1 MSSTVYVAYTGG
13 TIGMSRTAD
22 GYAPE
27 RGLLER
33 VLRGMPELHGGQVPE
48 FVIRDYADLKDSA
61 DLSPA
66 DWNAIGEDIAA
77 NYDDH
82 AGFVILHGT
91 DTMAYTASAL
101 SFVLEGLAKP
111 VIFTGSQI
119 PIGELRNDARNNLV
133 TALMLAAS
141 GQVPEVCLYFNG
153 LLLRGNRSTKVH
165 AVGFDAFT
173 SPNYPALGD
182 IGIDM
187 DIHGEH
193 LRPPPTGPFRFAASS
208 TEPVAAL
215 RIFPGITGDVI
226 RNIAKPPLRGLVL
239 EAYGVGNA
247 PSHDPDFLA
256 ALREASA
263 RGVVIV
269 DVTQCIRG
277 SVDLTSYAAGVRLA
291 GAGVISGFDMT
302 VEAALGKLLYLLGR
316 GGSAAD
322 IARAMQQDLRGELT
336 RPPPPFARHQRPDRP
351 AADASA

>member
-1 MSSTVYVAYTGG
+1 MSKTVYVAYTGG
-13 TIGMSRTAD
+13 TIGMSRTPD
-22 GYAPE
+22 GYAPD

-33 VLRGMPELHGGQVPE
+33 VLRGLPELHGDQVPA

-61 DLSPA
+61 DMSPA
-66 DWNAIGEDIAA
+66 DWNDIGADIAA
-77 NYDDH
+77 HYDDH

-101 SFVLEGLAKP
+101 SFMLEGLAKP
-111 VIFTGSQI
+111 VILTGSQI
-119 PIGELRNDARNNLV
+119 PIGEVRNDARNNLV
-133 TALMLAAS
+133 TALMLAGS
-141 GQVPEVCLYFNG
+141 GGVSEVCLYFNG
-153 LLLRGNRSTKVH
+153 QLLRGNRSTKVH
-165 AVGFDAFT
+165 SVGFDAFA

-182 IGIDM
+182 IGIEIE
-187 DIHGEH
+187 IHTER
-193 LRPPPTGPFRFAASS
+193 LRRPPAGPFRFAPAS

-247 PSHDPDFLA
+247 PSHDPDLLA
-256 ALREASA
+256 ALREASE

-277 SVDLTSYAAGVRLA
+277 SVDLTSYAAGARLA
-291 GAGVISGFDMT
+291 GVGVISGFDMT

-316 GGSAAD
+316 GLSPD
-322 IARAMQQDLRGELT
+322 EVARAMQHDLCGELT
-336 RPPPPFARHQRPDRP
+336 RPPVPPMA
-351 AADASA
+351 